1 MARRFRRSFR
11 GRRRSQWRNQAW
23 GYTPIGEIN
32 GEPGLFSCAV
42 EQPPGTQA
50 FWPVLTNQMF
60 APAAGEAPFK
70 QERVLCLRTLG
81 EIELFYSYA
90 ISSEAKITSQVR
102 WALALLDEEAVSDVT
117 YLFPSL
123 FLPDFAQT
131 ERVLLTG
138 IAQPV
143 AGVAEVLSETTTFW
157 RNRAWIKFDQGLK
170 TKVETGSTIW
180 LVTEVAN
187 CAQAS
192 PGAAQLSPWLLG
204 YTRAL
209 WRD

>member
-1 MARRFRRSFR
+1 MARRRSFR

-23 GYTPIGEIN
+23 GYTPIGEANAN
-32 GEPGLFSCAV
+32 GHFTCAA

-50 FWPVLTNQMF
+50 FWPVLTNEMF
-60 APAAGEAPFK
+60 APAASTAPFK
-70 QERVLCLRTLG
+70 QERVLALRTLG
-81 EIELFYSYA
+81 QVELFYSFA
-90 ISSEAKITSQVR
+90 VGPGEDRMPSQVR
-102 WALALLDEEAVSDVT
+102 WALALLDEEAVNDT
-117 YLFPSL
+117 AYAFPSL

-138 IAQPV
+138 IAKPV
-143 AGVAEVLSETTTFW
+143 AHASQIIPEVSDFT
-157 RNRAWIKFDQGLK
+157 RNRAWIEWDQGLK

-180 LVTEVAN
+180 LVTEVAL
-187 CAQAS
+187 CDDAF
-192 PGAAQLSPWLLG
+192 PGVANLAPWLLG